1 MANGKYLIKRKWFTQ
16 DAFARREQLTT
27 DVAIGGPLD
36 DYLHNALQLKAQPL
50 PPFRRVRYDINIES
64 IHTGNIFSILYDR
77 CTLLDIP
84 DVVLCQCELEYIK
97 TRTAFFPKETEV
109 LNDIDHLARW
119 IEILLTDHQLSSHR
133 STYSKLSFLRDTVAD
148 NVRSVN
154 ST

>member
-1 MANGKYLIKRKWFTQ
+1 MIKRKWFTQ